1 MSLGEKVSLSWGW
14 ENYGLNLKNGIG
26 DLLVSRNF
34 SDVTLISSDCRTT
47 EAHRVILST
56 FSPFFEKVLQASSHA
71 HPCLYLK
78 GVNHEDLESVLQFIY
93 GGEVE
98 MAQDR
103 LHKFIEVS
111 QDFEIKGMANVNHYD
126 DNVSSDN
133 NNHVV
138 IDGEAGEIGDI
149 EIEIDNGLDDDN
161 SMEVVKET
169 IELQF
174 QEFNDGEDKEKEISP
189 HASDESL
196 GLGMDNLEETLVQ
209 EIVTTDEIIKSKM
222 IKDKTSGYRCND
234 CDFTHKRSDVM
245 KDHIEEHHVDT
256 GGAECH
262 VCQKI
267 CKTREKLRKHMYTHQ
282 KRVSMSSLSSSFV
295 N

>member
-26 DLLVSRNF
+26 DLLINRNF
-34 SDVTLISSDCRTT
+34 ADVTLISSDCRTI

-234 CDFTHKRSDVM
+234 CDFTHKRRDVM
-245 KDHIEEHHVDT
+245 KNHIEEHHVDT

-267 CKTREKLRKHMYTHQ
+267 CKTREKLRKHLYTHQ

>member
-234 CDFTHKRSDVM
+234 CDFIHKRKDVM
-245 KDHIEEHHVDT
+245 KNHIEEHHVDT

>member
-1 MSLGEKVSLSWGW
+1 MGSGEKVSLSWGW
-14 ENYGLNLKNGIG
+14 DNYSLNLKNGFR
-26 DLLVSRNF
+26 DLLIHRNYA
-34 SDVTLISSDCRTT
+34 DVTLLSSDCRTI

-98 MAQDR
+98 MSQDR
-103 LHKFIEVS
+103 LHKFVEVS
-111 QDFEIKGMANVNHYD
+111 QDLQIKGMANVNHYD
-126 DNVSSDN
+126 DNFSSDN

-138 IDGEAGEIGDI
+138 IDGEAGEIGDMQ
-149 EIEIDNGLDDDN
+149 EIEIDNALDEDN
-161 SMEVVKET
+161 SMEVGKET
-169 IELQF
+169 IELQ
-174 QEFNDGEDKEKEISP
+174 EFNDGEEKEIGH

-196 GLGMDNLEETLVQ
+196 GMENSGEPLIQ
-209 EIVTTDEIIKSKM
+209 EIETINEIIESKWT
-222 IKDKTSGYRCND
+222 KDKTGGYRCKE
-234 CDFTHKRSDVM
+234 CDFTHKRRDVM
-245 KDHIEEHHVDT
+245 RDHIEEHHVNT

-267 CKTREKLRKHMYTHQ
+267 CKTREKLRRHMYSHQ
-282 KRVSMSSLSSSFV
+282 KRVSMSSLSSHHLL
-295 N
+295 